1 MRYKKRRPE
10 MENETDWALITLAQT
25 GSKAAFAEL
34 YSRHVGSVL
43 AFVRSRVR
51 SFHLAEDFTAE
62 TFLKALRC
70 IDSVTYEG
78 TGVRAWLITIAKHL
92 VLDHVKSSRY
102 RLEMT
107 THEMPDMGDSRDTPE
122 QLIISADTTSRL
134 LRHVGQLPQDQQR
147 CIEMRFLREMPRAGV
162 AVEMSRSDLAVRALQ
177 HRAIKKLAE
186 MMEVAA

>member
-34 YSRHVGSVL
+34 YSRHVGPVL

-51 SFHLAEDFTAE
+51 SFHLAEDLTAE

-102 RLEMT
+102 KLEMT

-122 QLIISADTTSRL
+122 QLAIRADTVSRL
-134 LRHVGQLPQDQQR
+134 LRHVGELPQDQHH
-147 CIEMRFLREMPRAGV
+147 CIELRFLREMPRADV
-162 AVEMSRSDLAVRALQ
+162 AVEMTRSDLAVRALQ